1 MTRFSSRL
9 LFQFTPL
16 REGRRY
22 VGRVFQRIPISIHAP
37 PRGATGYPART
48 AQAMIFQFT
57 PLREGRRRFGKAGM
71 RQVQF
76 QFTPLREGRRGMKS
90 RCYSQN
96 ISIHAPPR
104 GATCKQYF
112 QWLNERF
119 QFTPL
124 REGRRRDRC
133 SARADG
139 IFQFTPL
146 REGRRRDDSAHRTPV
161 IFQFTPLREGRRV
174 PTLTTSSARI
184 SIHAPPRGA
193 TGD

>member
-1 MTRFSSRL
+1 MGTGNFNSRPSARGDGAL
-9 LFQFTPL
+9 A
-16 REGRRY
+16 RRACAKSNFNS
-22 VGRVFQRIPISIHAP
+22 RPSA
-37 PRGATGYPART
+37 RGDAR
-48 AQAMIFQFT
+48 
-57 PLREGRRRFGKAGM
+57 GNYDGM
-71 RQVQF
+71 YRD
-76 QFTPLREGRRGMKS
+76 
-90 RCYSQN
+90 

-161 IFQFTPLREGRRV
+161 IFQFTPLREGRRTHMV
-174 PTLTTSSARI
+174 RRLHLRRI

-193 TGD
+193 TTELTLAIRSKIISIHAPPRGATKSEVRT